1 MKPHERIAEL
11 LPLHAAG
18 QLNEADRTEVEL
30 HLDGCAVCR
39 SELELWRAVSAEVVA
54 ADRAVIPPA
63 GMAEGALRRVRSGT
77 ISSTTVPSASFP
89 ASRFRSK
96 ALRLFAL
103 LRAQAFL
110 VRREMWPASAAV
122 MAIGIAVTFLVD
134 KVEVLRFI
142 APLVAAA
149 SLAAIFGPEHD
160 PACELT
166 LATPTSPWK
175 VLLAR
180 LTLVHG
186 YNLLLALAASLFLL
200 IIVPPEA
207 LGALIL
213 GWLGPMTFLSA
224 LALLLSLWIGTGNS
238 VAVAYAL
245 WLLKFPR
252 FELALSP
259 AAAAAWTPVLEAY
272 RRFWGSP
279 LLLIGLGVVL
289 LLLALWSVGRSTPRL
304 VRA

>member
-1 MKPHERIAEL
+1 MNEHERSAEL
-11 LPLHAAG
+11 LVPYAAG
-18 QLNEADRTEVEL
+18 QLEGALRTAVEH
-30 HLDGCAVCR
+30 HLDGCAECR
-39 SELELWRAVSAEVVA
+39 AELEIWRAASAGIVA
-54 ADRAVIPPA
+54 ADRAVVPPA
-63 GMAEGALRRVRSGT
+63 GLAESALRR
-77 ISSTTVPSASFP
+77 IHASS
-89 ASRFRSK
+89 R
-96 ALRLFAL
+96 LRRTLLRAFGL
-103 LRAQAFL
+103 LRAQAYL
-110 VRREMWPASAAV
+110 IRREMWPASAAV
-122 MAIGIAVTFLVD
+122 MAIGILVSFLMEKPEIV
-134 KVEVLRFI
+134 RFL

-186 YNLLLALAASLFLL
+186 YSLALALAGSLLL
-200 IIVPPEA
+200 LTLVPAEL
-207 LGALIL
+207 LGTLIL

-238 VAVAYAL
+238 IAVAYGL
-245 WLLKFPR
+245 WVFQYPR
-252 FELALSP
+252 FEQVISP
-259 AAAAAWTPVLEAY
+259 AAAAAWAPVLEAY

-289 LLLALWSVGRSTPRL
+289 LLLALWSVGRLTPRL

>member
-1 MKPHERIAEL
+1 VAERALERV
-11 LPLHAAG
+11 HAPSPFLRAF
-18 QLNEADRTEVEL
+18 LRT
-30 HLDGCAVCR
+30 
-39 SELELWRAVSAEVVA
+39 VS
-54 ADRAVIPPA
+54 
-63 GMAEGALRRVRSGT
+63 
-77 ISSTTVPSASFP
+77 
-89 ASRFRSK
+89 
-96 ALRLFAL
+96 L
-103 LRAQAFL
+103 LRAQAYL

-122 MAIGIAVTFLVD
+122 MALGVIVTFLAG
-134 KVEVLRFI
+134 KIEVVRFV

-200 IIVPPEA
+200 TLVSPA
-207 LGALIL
+207 VLWTLIL

-238 VAVAYAL
+238 VAVAYGL
-245 WLLKFPR
+245 WLIQYPR
-252 FELALSP
+252 FELVLSP
-259 AAAAAWTPVLEAY
+259 STAAAWTPILEAY
-272 RRFWGSP
+272 RQFWGSP
-279 LLLIGLGVVL
+279 LLLIGLGAL
-289 LLLALWSVGRSTPRL
+289 LLVAALWSAGRSAPRL
-304 VRA
+304 MTA

>member
-1 MKPHERIAEL
+1 MNVHQCYADR
-11 LPLHAAG
+11 LPLYAAG
-18 QLNEADRTEVEL
+18 QLDKAECLEMEQHLSTCDACRADL
-30 HLDGCAVCR
+30 A
-39 SELELWRAVSAEVVA
+39 LWRAV
-54 ADRAVIPPA
+54 AVEITASNSQIPAPA
-63 GMAEGALRRVRSGT
+63 GLAERALEHIHTPSPFQRAFAR
-77 ISSTTVPSASFP
+77 TVS
-89 ASRFRSK
+89 
-96 ALRLFAL
+96 L
-103 LRAQAFL
+103 LRAQAYL

-122 MAIGIAVTFLVD
+122 MALGIIVTFLAG
-134 KVEVLRFI
+134 KIEVIRFV

-200 IIVPPEA
+200 TLVSPA
-207 LGALIL
+207 VLGTIIL

-238 VAVAYAL
+238 VAVAYGL
-245 WLLKFPR
+245 WLIQYPS
-252 FELALSP
+252 FEVVLSP
-259 AAAAAWTPVLEAY
+259 STAAAWTPILEAY
-272 RRFWGSP
+272 RQFWSSP
-279 LLLIGLGVVL
+279 LLLIGLGAL
-289 LLLALWSVGRSTPRL
+289 LLVVALWSAGRSAPRMI
-304 VRA
+304 VA